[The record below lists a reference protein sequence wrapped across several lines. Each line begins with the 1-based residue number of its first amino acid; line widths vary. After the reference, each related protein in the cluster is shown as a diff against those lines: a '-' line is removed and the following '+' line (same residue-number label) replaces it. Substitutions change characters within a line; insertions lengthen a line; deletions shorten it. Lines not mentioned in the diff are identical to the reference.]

1 MSSYSILLM
10 NVATER
16 KDLLEITG
24 QPNFMEHCNLE
35 RDEDR
40 HRIRAR
46 VLRIRVEAEIA
57 GLHCGLLVLDC
68 CVLPLPGHS
77 VAGQR

>member
-1 MSSYSILLM
+1 
-10 NVATER
+10 
-16 KDLLEITG
+16 
-24 QPNFMEHCNLE
+24 MEHCNLE

-46 VLRIRVEAEIA
+46 VLRIRIEAEIA
-57 GLHCGLLVLDC
+57 GLRCGLLVLDC
-68 CVLPLPGHS
+68 CVLPLHGHS